1 MQLSSNASK
10 EVDVAI
16 VSAKD
21 SALENMI
28 SGNFSWA
35 GDQAEG
41 AGVKVLLPQMT
52 VPTWVPVATTN
63 SKTFQGIKMWRV
75 PLWALFP

>member
-1 MQLSSNASK
+1 MQLSSKASK

-16 VSAKD
+16 VSVKD
-21 SALENMI
+21 CALENMI
-28 SGNFSWA
+28 SGDFSWA
-35 GDQAEG
+35 GDQAQG

-52 VPTWVPVATTN
+52 VPTWVPVATT
-63 SKTFQGIKMWRV
+63 KTLQGIKMWRV